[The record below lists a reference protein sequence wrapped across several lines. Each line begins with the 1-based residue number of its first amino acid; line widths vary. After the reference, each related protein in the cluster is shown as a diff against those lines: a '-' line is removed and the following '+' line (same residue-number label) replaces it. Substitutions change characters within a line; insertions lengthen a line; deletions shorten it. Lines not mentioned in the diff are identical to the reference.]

1 VAEFFLTLGTVIKW
15 AGWLASPLLA
25 LPLLVLVAGRPL
37 APLAERLSRLL
48 DAVSGAALGFAMT
61 MSVLMLVAQLAV
73 VIARYVFG
81 LAFSWLSETVV
92 YSFAAMFLI
101 AAASALRDDEHVR
114 VDILRQRYGPT
125 ARAGIELA
133 GTYLL
138 LIPIC
143 LLVFWSAISPSF
155 VRSWAQF
162 EASRESDGLPIL
174 FLFRTLIPVFAAL
187 LLAQGLSQALK
198 AALVLRGFRRPQALH
213 AQGGGT

>member
-1 VAEFFLTLGTVIKW
+1 MASFFLTLGTVIKW
-15 AGWLASPLLA
+15 AGWLASPLLL
-25 LPLLVLVAGRPL
+25 LPLVVLALGRPV
-37 APLAERLSRLL
+37 APVAETLSRFL
-48 DAVSGAALGFAMT
+48 DRISGAALGFAMV
-61 MSVLMLVAQLAV
+61 MSVLMLAAQLAV

-81 LAFSWLSETVV
+81 LAFSWLSETVI

-114 VDILRQRYGPT
+114 VDILRQRYGAK
-125 ARAGIELA
+125 ARAAIELG

-143 LLVFWSAISPSF
+143 ILIFWSAISPSF

-174 FLFRTLIPVFAAL
+174 FLFRTLVPVFAAL

-198 AALVLRGFRRPQALH
+198 AALVLRGLRAPEALH
-213 AQGGGT
+213 AQGGGA